1 VTVRVRAVRAFAV
14 RIPRHG
20 GGTGTAGSP
29 AALADGTGRYRFA
42 TSYRTVYSDHLE
54 TLLVKVETDA
64 GLVGWGEAQAPV
76 APEITRA
83 VIDSLLGPLLDGVD
97 ALAPEAA
104 WEMMYSA
111 MRVRGHTGS
120 FLVDAIAGIDIALW
134 DIVGKASGLPLH
146 RLLGGPC
153 HPVVPCYVSGL
164 AGATLEQRI
173 ERARALAAA
182 GASAFK
188 VFLGSIEGACLE
200 ELDALRDAL
209 GAEIELYV
217 DALWRLDAAR
227 APRFARQLAD
237 RGVAWLEA
245 PLAPED
251 VEGHARLARLVDV
264 PLAVGENLRTRFEVL
279 PFLRRAA
286 AAVIQPDVA
295 RTGITEGRR
304 IAALAG
310 AFHAPVSP
318 HVSIGLGPQLAAAL
332 HFAAATPNLARLE
345 YNPLVH
351 EAGAQFTAGQLS
363 GDVSGLVPPS
373 TPGLGIEVDEAVLGP
388 FIV

>member
-1 VTVRVRAVRAFAV
+1 VTVRVRAVSAFAV
-14 RIPRHG
+14 RIPRP

-29 AALADGTGRYRFA
+29 APLAEGLGRYRFA
-42 TSYRTVYSDHLE
+42 ASYRTLYSDHLE

-83 VIDSLLGPLLDGVD
+83 VIASLLGPLLAGVD

-104 WEMMYSA
+104 WELMYST

-153 HPVVPCYVSGL
+153 HLTVPCYISGL
-164 AGATLEQRI
+164 PGATIEQRV
-173 ERARALAAA
+173 ERARDLAGA

-188 VFLGSIEGACLE
+188 VFLTSTEAACLA
-200 ELDALRDAL
+200 ELDALRAAL
-209 GAEIELYV
+209 GHDVALYV
-217 DALWRLDAAR
+217 DALWRLTADR
-227 APRFARQLAD
+227 APRFARQLAERD
-237 RGVAWLEA
+237 VAWLEA
-245 PLAPED
+245 PLVPED
-251 VEGHARLARLVDV
+251 VEGHARLAQRVDI
-264 PLAVGENLRTRFEVL
+264 PIAVGENLRTRFEVL
-279 PFLRRAA
+279 PFLRSAA
-286 AAVIQPDVA
+286 AAVLQPDIA

-304 IAALAG
+304 IASLAG
-310 AFHAPVSP
+310 AFHVSIAP
-318 HVSIGLGPQLAAAL
+318 HVSIGLGPQMAAAL
-332 HFAAATPNLARLE
+332 HFAAATPNLLRLE

-351 EAGAQFTAGQLS
+351 DAGARYAAGQLS
-363 GDVSGLVPPS
+363 REVSGLVPPS
-373 TPGLGIEVDEAVLGP
+373 TPGLGIEVDEAALAP